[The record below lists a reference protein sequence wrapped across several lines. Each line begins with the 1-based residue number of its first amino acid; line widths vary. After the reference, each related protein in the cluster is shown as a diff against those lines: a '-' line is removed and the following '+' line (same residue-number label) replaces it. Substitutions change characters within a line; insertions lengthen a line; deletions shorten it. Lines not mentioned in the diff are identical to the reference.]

1 MIIFQN
7 TSSLILRITLYFSVL
22 LFSITINAQEVKVS
36 ANLDTNQI
44 KIGNQAHISL
54 KATAPKGVKVVF
66 PQPKDTIIEKIE
78 IVSVGK
84 TDTMQSGNLY
94 TYKQDLV
101 ITSFDSGFYAIP
113 PFKFQLKG
121 DSSRSFETEALL
133 FIVQTIPV
141 DTTLAI
147 KTIKAPLDP
156 VWSIFEIQ
164 NEILIGLSIV
174 LIIISLVFFLK
185 RKKKVDQFQEAI
197 TPSRPAHEIAI
208 EALNELKGQKLWQ
221 QGRVKEYHIIISDT
235 VRTYIEQRY
244 AVGAMEMTSEEILR
258 SLRLIINDVNLKNK
272 LSSILILSDMVKFA
286 KELPLPNENELSWEH
301 AIEFVKQTANN
312 VEKEEG
318 QI

>member
-164 NEILIGLSIV
+164 NEILIGLSVV